1 MLLKHLWNIYLYLT
15 ALLSVFSIYFFY
27 NNNSK
32 INTKRINM
40 AIVKIPTPLSA
51 LTENKTEIQING
63 KTIIEV
69 IDNLDSLYIGIKD
82 KILDN
87 GKLKH
92 FVNVYVNGEDIR
104 YIDSLETSIDNNDEI
119 SIVPAVAG
127 G

>member
-1 MLLKHLWNIYLYLT
+1 MLLKHLLNFYLYLI
-15 ALLSVFSIYFFY
+15 AFYLFSVFIFFY

-32 INTKRINM
+32 LNTRRIKM
-40 AIVKIPTPLSA
+40 AIVKIPTPLRN

-63 KTIIEV
+63 RTIIE
-69 IDNLDSLYIGIKD
+69 IIENLDSMYIGIKD

-87 GKLKH
+87 GELKH

-104 YIDSLETSIDNNDEI
+104 YIDSLETTIDNNDEI

>member
-1 MLLKHLWNIYLYLT
+1 MLLKHLLNFYLYLI
-15 ALLSVFSIYFFY
+15 AFLSVFSIYFFY

-32 INTKRINM
+32 LNTRRIKM
-40 AIVKIPTPLSA
+40 AIVKIPTPLRN
-51 LTENKTEIQING
+51 LTENKTEIQMNG
-63 KTIIEV
+63 RTIIEL
-69 IDNLDSLYIGIKD
+69 IENLDSIYTGIKD
-82 KILDN
+82 KILEN

-104 YIDSLETSIDNNDEI
+104 YIDSLETTIDNNDEI